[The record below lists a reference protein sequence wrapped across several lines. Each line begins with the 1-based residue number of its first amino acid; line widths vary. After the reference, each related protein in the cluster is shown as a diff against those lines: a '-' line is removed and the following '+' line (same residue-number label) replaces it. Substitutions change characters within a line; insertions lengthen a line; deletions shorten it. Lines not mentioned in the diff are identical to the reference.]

1 MVKEKSLGIGRVLL
15 VLSAIVLL
23 GGAAMG
29 QSALENMVEEGQMG
43 WLPGRW
49 TTTTDDGE
57 SIVLVYQ
64 WQLNKNMISV
74 YFKAG
79 DYSYRG
85 MIFCVPGEEKVVEVG
100 VDSKGSMVKSEW
112 DATWDGAVSKREA
125 SQADGEKQSMGITKS
140 KVDKDTM
147 KMKLFTMEYGDLSD
161 DAFATLEFKR
171 QPIQRRRNRANS
183 RTQEQK

>member
-1 MVKEKSLGIGRVLL
+1 MNARSFGIGRVFL

-29 QSALENMVEEGQMG
+29 QSALEQMVEEGQMG

-49 TTTTDDGE
+49 TATTDEGD
-57 SIVLVYQ
+57 SITLVYR

-74 YFKAG
+74 YFKMG
-79 DYSYRG
+79 DYSYQG
-85 MIFCVPGEEKVVEVG
+85 MIFCVPGEEKVIEVG
-100 VDSKGSMVKSEW
+100 VDSRGSTVKCEW
-112 DATWDGAVSKREA
+112 DVTWDGAMSKRVA
-125 SQADGEKQSMGITKS
+125 SKVDGQKESMGIASS

-147 KMKLFTMEYGDLSD
+147 KIKLYAMESGNLSS